1 MRRTRLVATPY
12 GVAFRGTSTADAGP
26 WNTAASLFAFALGG
40 DQGSG
45 LG

>member
-1 MRRTRLVATPY
+1 MRRTWPTILTATGLRVPGIY
-12 GVAFRGTSTADAGP
+12 QVKVTA
-26 WNTAASLFAFALGG
+26 AASLFAFALGG